1 MIDTAT
7 PALTLGLWDDGVMVA
22 RIHEVIGRGHAER
35 LVPALAELPDGGRAD
50 RIVVG
55 VGPGSFTGIR
65 VGVAAAR
72 ALALAW
78 DVPVDGL
85 PTLALMAGQAS
96 GGPVSGGP
104 VWVAIPGGHDE
115 AFVQGFAGKPVRPD
129 GDPLAVPLAKLG
141 AHTADRTLLAPH
153 RLRSTLSPFIEL
165 EVDAAAFGRVAHL
178 ATLAPTPLYVR
189 APDARPAGAKAL

>member
-1 MIDTAT
+1 MRTLVIDTAT
-7 PALTLGLWDDGVMVA
+7 PALTLALWDDGAMVA
-22 RIHEVIGRGHAER
+22 HIHEVIGRGHAER

-72 ALALAW
+72 ALAFAW
-78 DVPVDGL
+78 TVPLDGL

-96 GGPVSGGP
+96 ERS

-115 AFVQGFAGKPVRPD
+115 AFVQGFAGEPLRPD
-129 GDPLAVPLAKLG
+129 GDPLAVPLAGLA
-141 AHTADRTLLAPH
+141 AHTAGRTLLAPD
-153 RLRSTLSPFIEL
+153 RLRSTLSPDIEL
-165 EVDAAAFGRVAHL
+165 EVDAAAFGWVAHL
-178 ATLAPTPLYVR
+178 ATLTPTPLYVR
-189 APDARPAGAKAL
+189 APDARPAGVKVS